1 MSSFFM
7 QSVLSVNVFTLFL
20 FKYIYIR
27 ATNAWGNG
35 GYMKKNEFDEIV
47 EKVANRSDIA
57 SSEIPDL
64 ALYMDQIMTLF
75 DQHLD
80 DNKRYEDDK
89 LLTKTM
95 INNYSKAKLISPVK
109 GKKYSKDQIIQML
122 MIYYLKNSLTI
133 QEIKKLLIPLYNE
146 EHSLQNIY
154 DQFLQIKE
162 KQNQNLKQ
170 FIKDQIGFE
179 HLDIE
184 KEEDRLVIIM
194 LLSNLS
200 CYLTSIVELMVDEI
214 EEIQ

>member
-1 MSSFFM
+1 
-7 QSVLSVNVFTLFL
+7 
-20 FKYIYIR
+20 
-27 ATNAWGNG
+27 
-35 GYMKKNEFDEIV
+35 MKKNEFDEIV
-47 EKVANRSDIA
+47 EKVANRSDITSA
-57 SSEIPDL
+57 EIPDL

-80 DNKRYEDDK
+80 DNKRYDDDK

-95 INNYSKAKLISPVK
+95 INNYSKAKLISPIK
-109 GKKYSKDQIIQML
+109 GKKYCKDQIIQML

-133 QEIKKLLIPLYNE
+133 QEIKKLLIPLYDQ
-146 EHSLQNIY
+146 EHSLQDIY

-170 FIKDQIGFE
+170 FIKDQMGFE

-184 KEEDRLVIIM
+184 KDEDKLVIIM

-200 CYLTSIVELMVDEI
+200 NYLTSIVELMVDEI
-214 EEIQ
+214 EDCQ

>member
-1 MSSFFM
+1 
-7 QSVLSVNVFTLFL
+7 
-20 FKYIYIR
+20 
-27 ATNAWGNG
+27 
-35 GYMKKNEFDEIV
+35 MKKNEFDDIV
-47 EKVANRSDIA
+47 EKVANRSDIV
-57 SSEIPDL
+57 SQEIPDL
-64 ALYMDQIMTLF
+64 DLYMDQIMTLF

-109 GKKYSKDQIIQML
+109 GKKYTKEQIIQML

-133 QEIKKLLIPLYNE
+133 QEIKKILVPIYDHNYCLTD
-146 EHSLQNIY
+146 IY
-154 DQFLQIKE
+154 DQFLQIKD

-184 KEEDRLVIIM
+184 KDEDRLVIIM

-200 CYLTSIVELMVDEI
+200 YYLTSIVELMVDEI
-214 EEIQ
+214 EDIQ

>member
-1 MSSFFM
+1 
-7 QSVLSVNVFTLFL
+7 
-20 FKYIYIR
+20 
-27 ATNAWGNG
+27 
-35 GYMKKNEFDEIV
+35 MKKNEFDDIV
-47 EKVANRSDIA
+47 EKVANRSDIV
-57 SSEIPDL
+57 SQEIPDL
-64 ALYMDQIMTLF
+64 DLYMDQIMTLF

-109 GKKYSKDQIIQML
+109 GKKYTKEQIIQML

-133 QEIKKLLIPLYNE
+133 QEIKKILIPIYDHKSCLTD
-146 EHSLQNIY
+146 IY
-154 DQFLQIKE
+154 DQFLQIKD

-184 KEEDRLVIIM
+184 KDEDRLVIIM

-200 CYLTSIVELMVDEI
+200 YYLTSIVELMVDEI
-214 EEIQ
+214 EDIQ

>member
-1 MSSFFM
+1 
-7 QSVLSVNVFTLFL
+7 
-20 FKYIYIR
+20 
-27 ATNAWGNG
+27 
-35 GYMKKNEFDEIV
+35 MKKNEFDDIV
-47 EKVANRSDIA
+47 EKVANRSDIV
-57 SSEIPDL
+57 SKEIPDL
-64 ALYMDQIMTLF
+64 DLYMDQIMTLF

-80 DNKRYEDDK
+80 DNKRYQDDK

-109 GKKYSKDQIIQML
+109 GKKYTKEQIIQML

-133 QEIKKLLIPLYNE
+133 QEIKKILVPIYDHNVCLTD
-146 EHSLQNIY
+146 IY
-154 DQFLQIKE
+154 DQFLQIKD

-184 KEEDRLVIIM
+184 KDEDRLVIIM

-200 CYLTSIVELMVDEI
+200 YYLTSIVELMVDEI
-214 EEIQ
+214 EDIQ